1 MIERL
6 EQLLGGGGRKRE
18 RITKADPREWAI
30 LRSKPALGS
39 YAARH
44 FAVDTDINRLISPIC
59 LGVAKSWH
67 FPARFPRATEFSEFA
82 PAI

>member
-6 EQLLGGGGRKRE
+6 EQ
-18 RITKADPREWAI
+18 
-30 LRSKPALGS
+30 SH
-39 YAARH
+39 AARH

-59 LGVAKSWH
+59 LGVGKSWH